1 MCCTKCILFLT
12 NSFTFSLS
20 ETSNVWARF
29 GFSLLENT
37 LENLFKKLP
46 EPSTVDL
53 KDFLAEAALHYQAFS
68 EFLSIDVVG
77 LELLADPRSLKLDTE
92 LHKISFDVSNLE
104 NVKMV
109 HADLFLRGVYP
120 ISLSEVKL
128 LNKIGSININEATT
142 MLMNIRPCTSFLT
155 KVAQC
160 LSDLLKF
167 KPCI

>member
-1 MCCTKCILFLT
+1 M
-12 NSFTFSLS
+12 
-20 ETSNVWARF
+20 WARF

-53 KDFLAEAALHYQAFS
+53 KDFLVEAATHYQAFT
-68 EFLSIDVVG
+68 EFLMIDVAG
-77 LELLADPRSLKLDTE
+77 LELLVDPRSLKLDTE
-92 LHKISFDVSNLE
+92 MHKISFDLSNLE

-120 ISLSEVKL
+120 LSLSEVKL
-128 LNKIGSININEATT
+128 VNKIGSMNINEATT
-142 MLMNIRPCTSFLT
+142 MLMNIRSCSSFLT
-155 KVAQC
+155 KIAQC